1 MKIKK
6 LLLLFFFVISLYPL
20 YKGID
25 AGFILFGEVEER
37 AVIRSITAYQ
47 ISIWI
52 VWVMAVSL
60 SVYYKW
66 KVKQNLFF
74 YITYGFLLLGFAIF
88 GFFTQKAVN
97 LYDLPSR
104 FEDSY
109 SLGVFTALQQVAI
122 AGILTFFIQFSVWI
136 FETKWH
142 RN

>member
-25 AGFILFGEVEER
+25 AGLILFGEEEDR
-37 AVIRSITAYQ
+37 AVIQSITAYQ
-47 ISIWI
+47 ISIW
-52 VWVMAVSL
+52 VAWVMFISL

-74 YITYGFLLLGFAIF
+74 YVTYGFLLVGFAIF

-97 LYDLPSR
+97 LYELPSR

-109 SLGVFTALQQVAI
+109 SLGLFTALQQVAI